1 MTNDKETKWEQEIE
15 KRLDHISNQI
25 TFFEITEHSRKQTA
39 KLSFS
44 VIYILLAVLAF
55 CVGMLMAKVFFQG

>member
-25 TFFEITEHSRKQTA
+25 TFFEITD
-39 KLSFS
+39 L
-44 VIYILLAVLAF
+44 
-55 CVGMLMAKVFFQG
+55 